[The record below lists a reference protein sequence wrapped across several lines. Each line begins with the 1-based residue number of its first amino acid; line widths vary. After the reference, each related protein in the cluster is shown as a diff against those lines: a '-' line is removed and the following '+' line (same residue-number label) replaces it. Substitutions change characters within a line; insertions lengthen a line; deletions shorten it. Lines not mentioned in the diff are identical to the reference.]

1 MIPLFCL
8 LLGYWVALARPFDL
22 NAWLVLLILSYPESL
37 MSSSV
42 YQWWPGIWL
51 VLRLYWH
58 LGLLVSA
65 SLALFWLGLLFPQ
78 RSRIDVWLPWLKWC
92 VLALF
97 ACGLAVALLLE
108 YDAWFD
114 LDLLANV
121 AQIDAANN
129 SVILW
134 TTAFCAIFYWI
145 ALFGRPGTALPADA
159 RRRLRVLRA
168 GSVIGLGS
176 MLIIY
181 GGLPWF
187 GIAHPAKIHWL
198 YILSAILMLAFPLS
212 LAYVVIVQRAM
223 DVPILLRMSS
233 KYLLASTTAK
243 VARVAGIA
251 ALLWFIAIPLVTHH
265 HTPQKTAF
273 LSAVLLIFGFLFLKR
288 KSPTDLL
295 QQWIDRKFF
304 REAYDAEVMLSQLAK
319 TAQTISDP
327 AALIRTVS
335 QRISDVLHVD
345 QLSVLLRRNG
355 NFEPAYAIGPALTA
369 PLGALGR
376 SHVSST
382 PMFNSAND
390 GRTPDPQSP
399 ELLLPLPGRTELL
412 GAMALGPKR
421 SEAPYTPTDLR
432 LLESVAVQTGLGLEL
447 SEAAASLAA
456 AAVERARVAR
466 EIEIAR
472 EVQERLFPQVMPSLP
487 CLDIAGHCRPAAG
500 VGGDYYDVFQL
511 DDGRLALALGDIAG
525 KGISA
530 ALLMASLRASLRS
543 IAEDGSDDLPKLVSK
558 LNRQVYQASAVNRYA
573 TFFFGVLTPSTLQ
586 LRYVNAGH
594 NPPFI
599 IRDGPEGRG
608 RIDPLRLET
617 GGTVVGLLKE
627 TAYLEGMVQFQPGD
641 VFVTYTDGVSEA
653 MARDDEEWGEQRM
666 IASCAA
672 AHERAAGEILQ
683 CMMNAA

>member
-1 MIPLFCL
+1 S
-8 LLGYWVALARPFDL
+8 
-22 NAWLVLLILSYPESL
+22 N
-37 MSSSV
+37 
-42 YQWWPGIWL
+42 PGSID
-51 VLRLYWH
+51 
-58 LGLLVSA
+58 SA
-65 SLALFWLGLLFPQ
+65 NDA
-78 RSRIDVWLPWLKWC
+78 VLKW
-92 VLALF
+92 
-97 ACGLAVALLLE
+97 
-108 YDAWFD
+108 
-114 LDLLANV
+114 
-121 AQIDAANN
+121 
-129 SVILW
+129 
-134 TTAFCAIFYWI
+134 TMAFCVIFYWI
-145 ALFGRPGTALPADA
+145 AIFGRSRTELPADA

-168 GSVIGLGS
+168 GSVVGLGS
-176 MLIIY
+176 MLLIY

-187 GIAHPAKIHWL
+187 GIAHPGNIHWL
-198 YILSAILMLAFPLS
+198 GVLSAILMLAFPLS

-223 DVPILLRMSS
+223 DVRILLRMSS

-251 ALLWFIAIPLVTHH
+251 ALIWFIAIPLVTHH
-265 HTPQKTAF
+265 HTPQKTAL

-355 NFEPAYAIGPALTA
+355 NFEPAYAIGPALAA
-369 PLGALGR
+369 PLGALER

-382 PMFNSAND
+382 PIFNSAND
-390 GRTPDPQSP
+390 GRTPDPKSP

-432 LLESVAVQTGLGLEL
+432 LLESVAAQTGLGLEL

-472 EVQERLFPQVMPSLP
+472 EVQERLFPQVIPSLP
-487 CLDIAGHCRPAAG
+487 RLDIAGHCRPAAG

-543 IAEDGSDDLPKLVSK
+543 IAEDGSDHLPKLVSK

-573 TFFFGVLTPSTLQ
+573 TFFFGVLTPSTLE

-627 TAYLEGMVQFQPGD
+627 TAYLEGTVQLQFGD

-653 MARDDEEWGEQRM
+653 MTKDDEEWGELRM

-672 AHERAAGEILQ
+672 AHERAAGEILR
-683 CMMNAA
+683 CMMNAADDFVQGAPQHDDMTLIVMKVG